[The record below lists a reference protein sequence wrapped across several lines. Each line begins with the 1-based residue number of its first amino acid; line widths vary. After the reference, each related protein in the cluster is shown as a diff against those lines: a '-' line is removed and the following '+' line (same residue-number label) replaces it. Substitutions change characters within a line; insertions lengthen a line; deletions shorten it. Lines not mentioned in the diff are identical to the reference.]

1 MTAKTITSIVIA
13 ITILFVLLITTQT
26 QAEEVLP
33 QKKPIELKI
42 QTTVNSI
49 KTWANNEWTDIVEYQ
64 KNSWQEGKKQTT
76 NNFNKIKA
84 FVVDN
89 TTKR

>member
-1 MTAKTITSIVIA
+1 MTTKTLLTIVA
-13 ITILFVLLITTQT
+13 SITILFVLLVTTASADET
-26 QAEEVLP
+26 VTP
-33 QKKPIELKI
+33 NKKPVIVNKI
-42 QTTVNSI
+42 NNWVISE
-49 KTWANNEWTDIVEYQ
+49 WADIVEYQ
-64 KNSWQEGKKQTT
+64 KNSWQEGKEQTT

>member
-1 MTAKTITSIVIA
+1 MTTKTLLTIVA
-13 ITILFVLLITTQT
+13 SITILFVLLVTTASADET
-26 QAEEVLP
+26 LTP
-33 QKKPIELKI
+33 KKKPVIVEKI
-42 QTTVNSI
+42 NNWIISE
-49 KTWANNEWTDIVEYQ
+49 WADIVEYQ
-64 KNSWQEGKKQTT
+64 KNSWQEGKEQTT